1 MLPPDLT
8 AVPVPAPRS
17 IRTPLRGRP
26 PRRNGKVRSTHPVP
40 VPSPPGA
47 GWINKPSGPRPPVRL
62 IPFPSFLAPPLPRL
76 SPLLSSSSCSARSRP
91 AARAPA
97 VAVKDSPRPE
107 GRVGCTDLGAA
118 CPRWWGEAAPAS
130 RNVSSRYTRGGAVVG
145 QLVVAVSFAYAL
157 SIVVVISKEAIV
169 SWILYALLSGIG
181 DHRCHFVA

>member
-1 MLPPDLT
+1 
-8 AVPVPAPRS
+8 
-17 IRTPLRGRP
+17 
-26 PRRNGKVRSTHPVP
+26 VRSTHPVP

-130 RNVSSRYTRGGAVVG
+130 RNVSSRYTRGGAVVVSGFGPVSISLGFGGFAWSVSVCVVTGEWSCGEGRGVPG
-145 QLVVAVSFAYAL
+145 QIGRSYAL
-157 SIVVVISKEAIV
+157 IR
-169 SWILYALLSGIG
+169 WI
-181 DHRCHFVA
+181 RCCPGQIYGGNLDF